1 MDSVEF
7 VFDDY
12 GIQADERC
20 KRCGA
25 LYSCRCG
32 SGKLYVTENL
42 LTGLDACPEG
52 LRWFR
57 ENGYSCVYWKELWED
72 SPDPLWKIWFATR
85 IRPETYQPVADD
97 YIAADQ
103 GSRQLFMDIL
113 YLMMLFADESG
124 HMEELYWR
132 LAGE

>member
-57 ENGYSCVYWKELWED
+57 ENGYSCVCWKELWEEC
-72 SPDPLWKIWFATR
+72 PNPLWKIWFATR
-85 IRPETYQPVADD
+85 LNP
-97 YIAADQ
+97 
-103 GSRQLFMDIL
+103 GSYEEISKKYLSHEDMRGVLMDVL
-113 YLMMLFADESG
+113 YMLMLLSDEYG
-124 HMEELYWR
+124 YLEELYWKA
-132 LAGE
+132 AGE